1 MPAYVPVYK
10 TGNFVF
16 YPLINMRLFNR
27 FKKWSSS

>member
-1 MPAYVPVYK
+1 LPVCT

-16 YPLINMRLFNR
+16 YPLINVRFYNR